1 MLCDI
6 CHKREAKIY
15 YTEIKNG
22 EKKEQY
28 LCEECAAEQSTF
40 QTKNGEYSIEGTL
53 SGFLSNILGSIYGD
67 GKQKKNKDIMP
78 RCARCGISY
87 EEVLENGKFGCPHCY
102 ENFKD
107 MIDKSLKQI
116 QGANSHTGKKPE
128 RLKKSVENTVL
139 NIPKLEKLS
148 IQLQEAI
155 EREEFE
161 EAAKLRDRMR
171 ELKGEEA
178 CENGMKKKEN
188 TAT

>member
-28 LCEECAAEQSTF
+28 LCEECAAQQSSF
-40 QTKNGEYSIEGTL
+40 KNGEDSIDGTL
-53 SGFLSNILGSIYGD
+53 GGFLSNILGSIYGD
-67 GKQKKNKDIMP
+67 SKQKKNKDSMP
-78 RCARCGISY
+78 KCMKCGISY
-87 EEVLENGKFGCPHCY
+87 EEVLENGRFGCPYCY
-102 ENFKD
+102 DSFKE
-107 MIDKSLKQI
+107 MVDKSLRQI
-116 QGANSHTGKKPE
+116 QGANSHNGKKPE
-128 RLKKSVENTVL
+128 RLKKVDKDIVL
-139 NIPKLEKLS
+139 NLTEMEKLS

-171 ELKGEEA
+171 ELKGEKE
-178 CENGMKKKEN
+178 CVNGMKKKEN
-188 TAT
+188 TKMS